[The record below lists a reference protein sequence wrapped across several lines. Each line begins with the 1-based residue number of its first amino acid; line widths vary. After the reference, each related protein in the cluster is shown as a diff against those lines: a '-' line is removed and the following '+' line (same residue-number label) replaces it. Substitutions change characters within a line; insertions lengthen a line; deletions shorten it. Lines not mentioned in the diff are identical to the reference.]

1 MSLAFLANKGFHPS
15 NFANQRKVFI
25 AEQKAADEAKKQKER
40 EKQLKEEQSY
50 MEAKKAL
57 SGVSTSEDSKRAVN
71 FMYEPPPGY
80 LTSLSA
86 ANAPKEEKKDDR
98 PAWAKN
104 APVEGSYAAGMDL
117 NVKPLGIEVR
127 RVRCIRCGEWGHT
140 AGERD
145 CKMKDFNPNDAT
157 RRLREDPMS
166 ALFAGAKPG
175 GTKFAMKGFEREA
188 NPDDPNSVCL
198 HLCGWRLYFLP
209 LLITSP

>member
-117 NVKPLGIEVR
+117 NVKPLGIEVW
-127 RVRCIRCGEWGHT
+127 CISSYDIEHISAHQKIFTLAVFASFLLRILIISSL
-140 AGERD
+140 RS
-145 CKMKDFNPNDAT
+145 DAYDAFDV
-157 RRLREDPMS
+157 EN
-166 ALFAGAKPG
+166 GAIQRG
-175 GTKFAMKGFEREA
+175 KGIA
-188 NPDDPNSVCL
+188 K
-198 HLCGWRLYFLP
+198 
-209 LLITSP
+209 